1 MTPAG
6 RDPGAAAVGRVARA
20 LADARPLE
28 EVLGLALAAV
38 AGAVGSDAGFAVVVP
53 PGAGP
58 ATVRA
63 TLPAR
68 PQLAGRSV
76 AGLEA
81 ALRSAGRTATV
92 SLRLA
97 DEPTVAAAIE
107 PFVTPGTEVREA
119 LLVPL
124 RAADATLGGLVLL
137 DPREGAAAAR
147 DLIAALAAQA
157 AAGLAIAAGA
167 RPGTPAT
174 PEPQPVASEPEP
186 VAPVPVAR
194 PEPAQAAGPAEAVA
208 ALAEAIAGVTE
219 EEELLARAV
228 EALLASFPARRAEIA
243 MRDDDRIRVR
253 FARGAP
259 EEEPRSGR
267 RTVASPLHAR
277 VLQSGKTATIT
288 ARSAAAAVGSEP
300 EQRFR
305 VAVPLVARDQ
315 VIGSLLAARDTG
327 PFAAQEVAVLERVG
341 RHLGTAVH
349 QARLFRRA
357 LLEAERLE
365 RKAAERKAQ
374 LSRTKARL
382 SRSRWLSALG
392 ELAAGVA
399 HDLNNALGPIVS
411 FADLLA
417 MREHEPEQVRTY
429 ANRILMAARDG
440 AETVRRIQRFTQQQK
455 HGGAPADSCELAE
468 VVREA
473 VELAHP
479 RWAERRAGGSIRIET
494 AVDAGL
500 FVHAIPGELRQA
512 LLNLIYNAV
521 DAMPGGGTLRLV
533 GRLENGRVL
542 LGVQDTGMGMPPEV
556 LARAL
561 EPFFTT
567 KGARGTGLGLP
578 EVYGIVRRGGG
589 DLQVESWPGVGT
601 TVLLSFPPAPPPAH
615 THVEPRRREE
625 RSKRPLRI
633 LLVDDNLLS
642 AEATSAAL
650 QAAGHTVE
658 LAASAEEALNT
669 FCPDAFDVVLS
680 DLGLPGMSGWDLL
693 EQLAR
698 MEPAPRLGVL
708 TGWALEEDEQEL
720 QKRGIDLAFI
730 KPVDPEELLAAL
742 G

>member
-1 MTPAG
+1 
-6 RDPGAAAVGRVARA
+6 VARA

-38 AGAVGSDAGFAVVVP
+38 AGAVGSDAGIAVVIP
-53 PGAGP
+53 PDAGP

-68 PQLAGRSV
+68 PQLAGRSA

-81 ALRSAGRTATV
+81 LLRSTGRAATV
-92 SLRLA
+92 SLPLA
-97 DEPTVAAAIE
+97 EEPAVAAAVE
-107 PFVTPGTEVREA
+107 PLITPGAEPREA

-137 DPREGAAAAR
+137 DPREAAGAAR

-157 AAGLAIAAGA
+157 AAGVASAAGA
-167 RPGTPAT
+167 RPATPAT
-174 PEPQPVASEPEP
+174 PEPKP
-186 VAPVPVAR
+186 VAPPA
-194 PEPAQAAGPAEAVA
+194 PEPRAAGPAESVA
-208 ALAEAIAGVTE
+208 AVAEAIAGVTE

-228 EALLASFPARRAEIA
+228 EALLASFPARRAEVA

-253 FARGAP
+253 FARGVP
-259 EEEPRSGR
+259 EEEPRIGR
-267 RTVASPLHAR
+267 GTVASPLHAR

-288 ARSAAAAVGSEP
+288 ARSATAAVGSEP

-315 VIGSLLAARDTG
+315 LVGSLLAARDTG

-349 QARLFRRA
+349 QTRLFRRA
-357 LLEAERLE
+357 LLESERLE

-440 AETVRRIQRFTQQQK
+440 AETVRRIQRFTQQQ
-455 HGGAPADSCELAE
+455 HGGAPAGSCELAE

-479 RWAERRAGGSIRIET
+479 RWAERRAGGSIRVEIS
-494 AVDAGL
+494 VDEGL

-521 DAMPGGGTLRLV
+521 DAMPGGGTLRVV

-542 LGVQDTGMGMPPEV
+542 LGVQDTGKGMPPEV
-556 LARAL
+556 LSRAL

-589 DLQVESWPGVGT
+589 DLQIESWPGIGT
-601 TVLLSFPPAPPPAH
+601 TVLLSFVPAPPPPH
-615 THVEPRRREE
+615 THAEPRRREE
-625 RSKRPLRI
+625 RSSRPLRI
-633 LLVDDNLLS
+633 LLVDDNPLS
-642 AEATSAAL
+642 AEATAAAL

-658 LAASAEEALNT
+658 LAASAEEALNA
-669 FCPDAFDVVLS
+669 FRPGAFDVVLS

-720 QKRGIDLAFI
+720 RKRGIDLAFI